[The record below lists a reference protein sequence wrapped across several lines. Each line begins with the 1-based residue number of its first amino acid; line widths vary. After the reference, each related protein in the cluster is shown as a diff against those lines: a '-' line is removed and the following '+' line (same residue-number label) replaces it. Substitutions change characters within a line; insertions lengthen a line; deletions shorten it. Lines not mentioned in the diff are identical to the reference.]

1 MKVRHLVALS
11 ALLLNSAA
19 YAVNVNSADAVTIA
33 DELKGIGK
41 VKAEAIV
48 AYRTEHGPF
57 TAVEALDAV
66 KGIGPATIDKNRDK
80 IELRVTKTQV
90 K

>member
-1 MKVRHLVALS
+1 MKVRHLITLGS
-11 ALLLNSAA
+11 LLFNSAA

-33 DELKGIGK
+33 DELKGVGK

-57 TAVEALDAV
+57 ATIEALDAV
-66 KGIGPATIDKNRDK
+66 KGIGPVTIDKNRDK
-80 IELRVTKTQV
+80 IELK
-90 K
+90 